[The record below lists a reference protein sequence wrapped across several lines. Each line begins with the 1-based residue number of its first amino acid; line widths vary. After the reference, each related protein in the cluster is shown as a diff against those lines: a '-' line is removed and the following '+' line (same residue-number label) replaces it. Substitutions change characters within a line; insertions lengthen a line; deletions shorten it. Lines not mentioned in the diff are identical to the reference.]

1 MLKEIFAF
9 FLGFTFSFFFFNKKK
24 KIKKAHYTSL
34 PAFHIGFEGS

>member
-9 FLGFTFSFFFFNKKK
+9 FLGFTFSFFFLIKKK
-24 KIKKAHYTSL
+24 FKKAHYTSL